1 MTAEY
6 KKAVPKPTLNPEI
19 SAPFWAGTKKHEL
32 WIQYDKRA
40 NRFFYPPAEIG
51 PGSLTPI
58 EDLVW
63 TKVSGKGRIHSYTS
77 IYQPAMPAF
86 AEEAPYVH
94 ALIELDEGTR
104 MVGNIVDMTDDEV
117 RNNTLEI
124 NQRVEAVFVDITP
137 EWTIVKWRRI
147 DG

>member
-1 MTAEY
+1 
-6 KKAVPKPTLNPEI
+6 
-19 SAPFWAGTKKHEL
+19 
-32 WIQYDKRA
+32 
-40 NRFFYPPAEIG
+40 
-51 PGSLTPI
+51 
-58 EDLVW
+58 
-63 TKVSGKGRIHSYTS
+63 
-77 IYQPAMPAF
+77 
-86 AEEAPYVH
+86 
-94 ALIELDEGTR
+94 